1 GMVPAQA
8 PRYVV
13 AIMLDAPTHGQNA
26 SGLFHQIASTL
37 AQRDQIPVDP
47 NPAPMVPLVVP

>member
-1 GMVPAQA
+1 MFPAQA

-47 NPAPMVPLVVP
+47 NPAPMVPLVVT

>member
-1 GMVPAQA
+1 MFPARD

-26 SGLFHQIASTL
+26 AGLFHQIASAL

-47 NPAPMVPLVVP
+47 APAPMVPLVMP